1 MKLTNLLQNV
11 AFEVPDD
18 ELCLVVT
25 AGYELAGGTD
35 AHTNSVCFVMSR
47 EADRHTEVSQT
58 PVRLLAHLVDLGS
71 MLRN

>member
-35 AHTNSVCFVMSR
+35 AHPNSVRLVVCG
-47 EADRHTEVSQT
+47 ETDRHTEVSQT
-58 PVRLLAHLVDLGS
+58 PVRLFAHLVDLRG
-71 MLRN
+71 